1 MAENILEMKNIV
13 KQFPGVLANDHVT
26 FTVEKGEVHTLLGEN
41 GAGKSTLMNI
51 LYGLYSPTSGE
62 IWLHGEKVDIHSP
75 RVAIEH
81 GIGMVHQH
89 FMLIPALTVIEN
101 VVLGMAQNK
110 QILDL
115 DKAADEI
122 VALAKKYNM
131 KVEPYQM
138 VENLTVG
145 EQQRLEILK
154 ALYRGADLLILDEP
168 TAVLTPQ
175 EVDELFKMIRL
186 LTSEGHTVI
195 FISHKLNEV
204 MTISNRITVLRG
216 GKSCETVLKGNTD
229 KHQLA
234 KLMVGREI
242 DLQRVEGLPDLGEI
256 VLEMKKVECMSDK
269 GVKALKGLSLE
280 VRKGEIL
287 GIAGVDGNGQDE
299 MLECISGLRKVTSGT
314 ITIAGTDS
322 TNEHPRN
329 ILARGVAH
337 IPADRHK
344 RGMISQMSI
353 KENLML
359 IDYYKEPFSKN
370 HLLDWK
376 VIEDAS
382 KRMVKAFNVKTPSI
396 ETMGGSLSGGN
407 QQKMV
412 LARELDRDPEF
423 LIAAHPVRGLDIG
436 ATEYVRE
443 RLLEERK
450 KGAGILLVSTELEE
464 IMTLSDRIAVIYEGE
479 IMGVVDVYDA
489 TVAELGLMM
498 AGSRKVELDATT
510 Y

>member
-1 MAENILEMKNIV
+1 MAENILEMREIV

-26 FTVEKGEVHTLLGEN
+26 FKVEKGEVHTLLGEN

-62 IWLHGEKVDIHSP
+62 VWLHGKKVDIHSP
-75 RVAIEH
+75 KVAIEN

-89 FMLIPALTVIEN
+89 FMLIPALSVIEN
-101 VVLGMAQNK
+101 VVLGMSENK
-110 QILDL
+110 QVLDL
-115 DKAADEI
+115 EGASKALVE
-122 VALAKKYNM
+122 LAEKYNM
-131 KVEPYQM
+131 KIDPHEM

-145 EQQRLEILK
+145 EQQRIEILK

-175 EVDELFKMIRL
+175 EVEELFKIINK
-186 LTSEGHTVI
+186 LTGEGHTVI

-204 MTISNRITVLRG
+204 MNISNRVTVLRG
-216 GKSCETVLKGNTD
+216 GKSCETVMKEDTD

-242 DLQRVEGLPDLGEI
+242 DLDRVLEEPKLGDV
-256 VLEMKKVECMSDK
+256 VLEMKDVECMGDK
-269 GVKALKGLSLE
+269 GVLALKGFNLTL
-280 VRKGEIL
+280 RKGEIL

-299 MLECISGLRKVTSGT
+299 MLDVMTGLRKVTKGSIKICG
-314 ITIAGTDS
+314 ADA
-322 TNEHPRN
+322 TNAKPRD
-329 ILARGVAH
+329 ILERGVAH

-344 RGMISQMSI
+344 RGMIKDMSI

-359 IDYYKEPFSKN
+359 INYYKPPFAKGKI
-370 HLLDWK
+370 LDWK
-376 VIEDAS
+376 AIEEVS
-382 KRMVKAFNVKTPSI
+382 ERMVKDFNVKTPTI
-396 ETMGGSLSGGN
+396 ETAGGSLSGGN

-436 ATEYVRE
+436 ATEYVHE
-443 RLLEERK
+443 RLVEERA

-464 IMTLSDRIAVIYEGE
+464 VMTLSDRIAVIYEGE
-479 IMGVVDVYDA
+479 IMGVVDAEEA
-489 TVAELGLMM
+489 TVSELGLMM
-498 AGSRKVELDATT
+498 AGSKRHEAVKGE
-510 Y
+510 